1 MSDKETRLTE
11 MFCEGVVEGM
21 FRRGYDFS
29 LKHGKNGGCIVEFQA
44 SENEFLI
51 QYAKENAVHEAIV
64 DAAYALMFDKNDGN
78 I

>member
-11 MFCEGVVEGM
+11 MFCEGIVEGM

-29 LKHGKNGGCIVEFQA
+29 LKHGKGGGCIVEFRA
-44 SENEFLI
+44 GENDYIL

-64 DAAYALMFDKNDGN
+64 DAAYTLMLDKEG
-78 I
+78 